1 MQRAFK
7 SLLLAL
13 SLSALAAFAVV
24 HATSATAD
32 ANDPDANDDASGPE
46 LRAVSIVHGM
56 TFTLNQREVP
66 NTQGG
71 TTMITHVHSA
81 VPPGPPHINGAIPP
95 GPPQIDLI
103 VRITAPDM
111 YLAHAA
117 GALTAL
123 GLMRGLSL
131 QQITGTFAQLNW
143 AIQVKSVKG
152 QVDPS
157 SQIDA
162 TKGGALGQL
171 LISAIIA
178 GDRPGG
184 GCDAA
189 IPFIQQG
196 AAALGFPTSCASPN
210 SP

>member
-1 MQRAFK
+1 
-7 SLLLAL
+7 
-13 SLSALAAFAVV
+13 
-24 HATSATAD
+24 
-32 ANDPDANDDASGPE
+32 
-46 LRAVSIVHGM
+46 M
-56 TFTLNQREVP
+56 TFTFNQREVANP
-66 NTQGG
+66 QGG
-71 TTMITHVHSA
+71 TTMITHVHAA
-81 VPPGPPHINGAIPP
+81 VPPGPPNLNNVIPP

-111 YLAHAA
+111 EIAHAA
-117 GALTAL
+117 GALIAL
-123 GLMRGLSL
+123 GLMRGLPL

-157 SQIDA
+157 SQVDA
-162 TKGGALGQL
+162 TKAGALGQL

-196 AAALGFPTSCASPN
+196 AAALGFPTSCGSPN